1 MILDAVKLKP
11 ILIITHTLFKML
23 VRVQNALTIVD
34 NSIVVIQNIEN
45 RVTLQTNNSTS
56 KNILKITKSRIMN
69 TFDPITLFT
78 VATVRKKS

>member
-1 MILDAVKLKP
+1 
-11 ILIITHTLFKML
+11 ML
-23 VRVQNALTIVD
+23 VRVQNALTIMD

-69 TFDPITLFT
+69 TFGPITLST
-78 VATVRKKS
+78 VATVRK

>member
-1 MILDAVKLKP
+1 
-11 ILIITHTLFKML
+11 ML
-23 VRVQNALTIVD
+23 VRVQNALTIMD

-56 KNILKITKSRIMN
+56 KNILKITKSRVMN
-69 TFDPITLFT
+69 TFGPITLFT